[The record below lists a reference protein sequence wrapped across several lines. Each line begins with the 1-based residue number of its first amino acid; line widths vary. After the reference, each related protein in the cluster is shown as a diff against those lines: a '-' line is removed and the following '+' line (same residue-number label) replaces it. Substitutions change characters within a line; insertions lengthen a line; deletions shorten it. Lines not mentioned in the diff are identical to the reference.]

1 MNEIKNLF
9 EALNKRQPYSTIA
22 EQAGVS
28 RNTLLSVR
36 TDPEKSSLRILRKVA
51 LAMGYN
57 LVLTFQKIEKET
69 VNERQKEQPNDQL

>member
-1 MNEIKNLF
+1 MNEIKNIF
-9 EALNKRQPYSTIA
+9 ETLNKRQSYSEIA

-36 TDPEKSSLRILRKVA
+36 TDPEKSSLRVLRKVA

-57 LVLTFQKIEKET
+57 LVLIFQKIEDET
-69 VNERQKEQPNDQL
+69 TS